1 MAILAAGR
9 LRNLPTPDVLTCC
22 LFEEK
27 VKDMRNRISQLVM
40 YRAVLIISFLA
51 LIGLVIMV
59 STEVQGNGYD
69 VLDLPWQALIL
80 FIVPVMFPLFWLPYI
95 SRAKKYHALL
105 IAILVLG
112 SNIVVA
118 ALGMFT
124 SFTSSVAEIDREL
137 YRGIS
142 IEIVG
147 AMVTATSILIIE
159 QVLQKFVGTQT
170 AEQAS
175 QRDTQ
180 DSKD

>member
-1 MAILAAGR
+1 M
-9 LRNLPTPDVLTCC
+9 
-22 LFEEK
+22 
-27 VKDMRNRISQLVM
+27 
-40 YRAVLIISFLA
+40 
-51 LIGLVIMV
+51 
-59 STEVQGNGYD
+59 
-69 VLDLPWQALIL
+69 
-80 FIVPVMFPLFWLPYI
+80 
-95 SRAKKYHALL
+95 
-105 IAILVLG
+105 G

-159 QVLQKFVGTQT
+159 LVLQKFVGTQT
-170 AEQAS
+170 AEKAS